1 MRFGLYHTDLKT
13 QKRTLRDGSKPLL
26 ETIAK
31 WRARHSMPVPLTWQ
45 RLQAVVHVADDL
57 LSSGTKKG
65 PRNESDED
73 SDWERPRN
81 SEAEEQDDDTL
92 VLAGKEA
99 ALRLRNSAAKGAVK
113 I

>member
-31 WRARHSMPVPLTWQ
+31 WRVRHSMPAPLTWTK
-45 RLQAVVHVADDL
+45 LQAVEHIADEV
-57 LSSGTKKG
+57 LSSGPSKKG

-92 VLAGKEA
+92 VLAGRE
-99 ALRLRNSAAKGAVK
+99 ALRLRNSAAK
-113 I
+113 